1 VIKEKLTSMGIDL
14 PHAASPLGSYVPIVI
29 LGHAAFVSGQI
40 PLDYT
45 SEPAQLR
52 FKGKVGK
59 EVSIDDARKAASICV
74 VNALGHLELELGSLE
89 NIKRIVKVTG
99 YVNCESSFT
108 EHPRVMNGASDLLLD
123 IFGDIGRHTRVAVG
137 TNSLPLDSPVELD
150 MIVEIREV
158 GGDASV

>member
-1 VIKEKLTSMGIDL
+1 
-14 PHAASPLGSYVPIVI
+14 
-29 LGHAAFVSGQI
+29 
-40 PLDYT
+40 
-45 SEPAQLR
+45 
-52 FKGKVGK
+52 
-59 EVSIDDARKAASICV
+59 
-74 VNALGHLELELGSLE
+74 LGSLE

>member
-1 VIKEKLTSMGIDL
+1 MLRLFPGRSHLTTRRS
-14 PHAASPLGSYVPIVI
+14 
-29 LGHAAFVSGQI
+29 QR
-40 PLDYT
+40 
-45 SEPAQLR
+45 ELR

-59 EVSIDDARKAASICV
+59 EVSIDDAKKVASICV

-108 EHPRVMNGASDLLLD
+108 EHPRVVNGASDLLLD
-123 IFGDIGRHTRVAVG
+123 IFGDLGRHTRVAVG

-150 MIVEIREV
+150 MIVEIRDL
-158 GGDASV
+158 GGDTSE